1 MQQLIEMLQ
10 NTLNGMGV
18 KVDLST
24 LDTSA
29 IMSKMSNVDEMKNE
43 VISQLSS
50 KFGIDTDIASKA
62 VESVNVDQVAV
73 EMPSMPENI
82 SEGVSATSDITSNT
96 QDNISKI
103 GEDLQSK
110 TSDLSNKASSRMG
123 QMGGFVDKVKGFFG
137 GK

>member
-29 IMSKMSNVDEMKNE
+29 ITSKMSNVDEMKNE

-110 TSDLSNKASSRMG
+110 TSDLSNKASSGMG